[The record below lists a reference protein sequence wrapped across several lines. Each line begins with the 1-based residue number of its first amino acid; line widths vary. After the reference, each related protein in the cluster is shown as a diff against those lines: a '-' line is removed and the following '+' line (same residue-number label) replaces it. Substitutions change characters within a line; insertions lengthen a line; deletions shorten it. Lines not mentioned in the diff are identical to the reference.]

1 MHITDWK
8 STAWLRALGQK
19 SSSIVDDVEF
29 RPGKVISKNLIGHF
43 DPNNSDSYDDSNG
56 GDTYENLAVGGEDL
70 CLHSMDTV
78 PAGESGAPDFEGPTI
93 TTPGY
98 FMGDGDNW
106 MGQCGGGYSSD
117 FELQADNDFTLNVW
131 VQVDTA
137 ALGKSGPCPN
147 LEGYIGVGPMNQY
160 ENGGCCVGVIG
171 DYAALP
177 GGQPAPGAAV
187 GRIALFVGDP
197 TQSEM
202 PMFSDRR
209 SIGSYVRHGEWH
221 MFSLVK
227 ETGVPIFGGGTYFD
241 RVTVYLDGIYQRLI
255 SGDNCS
261 AATPHLG
268 ERIPSGVIGGL
279 QLINVM
285 ALLQSYSGMEQPSP
299 ASRGNFGHILVY
311 NRALKHS
318 ELRQNYLALNHIYYP
333 WRQGGAIGP
342 NHPNH

>member
-56 GDTYENLAVGGEDL
+56 GDVYQNLVAGEEDL
-70 CLHSMDTV
+70 CLWNMDTV
-78 PAGESGAPDFEGPTI
+78 PAGESGAPDFEGPTT

-98 FMGDGDNW
+98 FPGDGFDNY
-106 MGQCGGGYSSD
+106 MGQCGGGYGGD
-117 FELQADNDFTLNVW
+117 NFELHAEYDFTLNVW
-131 VQVDTA
+131 VQVDVA
-137 ALGKSGPCPN
+137 ALGKDGACPN
-147 LEGYIGVGPMNQY
+147 YEGYIGVGPMNQY

-197 TQSEM
+197 TDSGM

-209 SIGSYVRHGEWH
+209 SIGSYVRDGEWH

-227 ETGVPIFGGGTYFD
+227 ERYNND
-241 RVTVYLDGIYQRLI
+241 WLRVTVYLDGIYQRLI
-255 SGDNCS
+255 SGTNCQAS
-261 AATPHLG
+261 TSHLG
-268 ERIPSGVIGGL
+268 ELVPYGVIGGW
-279 QLINVM
+279 QSINVM
-285 ALLQSYSGMEQPSP
+285 ALLQEYAGMETPSP
-299 ASRGNFGHILVY
+299 ASRANFGHVLVY
-311 NRALKHS
+311 DRALKHS
-318 ELRQNYLALNHIYYP
+318 ELRQNYLALNQIYYP